1 MSGSNIYLVCCFPT
15 WKIIMKKNPT
25 AIALL
30 ESLENYITDLKEY
43 FDNPVDDV
51 EEIKYDVTDKAE
63 SLLEEFNDIVG
74 QTKTSYE

>member
-1 MSGSNIYLVCCFPT
+1 
-15 WKIIMKKNPT
+15 MKKNPT

-51 EEIKYDVTDKAE
+51 EEIRYDVTDKAE
-63 SLLEEFNDIVG
+63 NLLEEFNAIVG

>member
-1 MSGSNIYLVCCFPT
+1 
-15 WKIIMKKNPT
+15 MKKNPT

-63 SLLEEFNDIVG
+63 NLLEEFNDIIG

>member
-1 MSGSNIYLVCCFPT
+1 
-15 WKIIMKKNPT
+15 MKKNPT

-30 ESLENYITDLKEY
+30 ESLENYITDLREY

-63 SLLEEFNDIVG
+63 NLLEEFNAIVG

>member
-1 MSGSNIYLVCCFPT
+1 
-15 WKIIMKKNPT
+15 MKKNPT

>member
-1 MSGSNIYLVCCFPT
+1 
-15 WKIIMKKNPT
+15 MKKNPT
-25 AIALL
+25 ATALL
-30 ESLENYITDLKEY
+30 ESLENYITDLREY

-63 SLLEEFNDIVG
+63 NLLEEFNAIVG